1 MAWFISL
8 SFITVLQVNLPLPE
22 DIKIIG
28 ISLSTILLFVGAFVK
43 NVVFKGKDERKLT
56 PWIVMVVGIVLSAG
70 AGLVFFPDSPQDFAG
85 YVAYGLMASIAAVG
99 AHSTAKNTVQYIKK
113 KQG

>member
-56 PWIVMVVGIVLSAG
+56 PWIVMVVGVVLSAG
-70 AGLVFFPDSPQDFAG
+70 AGFVFFPDSPQDFAG